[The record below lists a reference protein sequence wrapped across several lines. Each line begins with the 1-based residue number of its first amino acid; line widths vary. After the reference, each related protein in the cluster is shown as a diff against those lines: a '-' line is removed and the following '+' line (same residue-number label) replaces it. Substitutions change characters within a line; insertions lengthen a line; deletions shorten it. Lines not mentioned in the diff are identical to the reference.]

1 MLERLK
7 EAHRNRMDSI
17 PSRTQEQY
25 LMEAE
30 AIFPG
35 ADVDWNKYKEQYP
48 DINMEEIKERVRTS
62 KGWDSIGFHR
72 VLGGI
77 FYDYGLSLI
86 ELILGLFLTPLMFLI
101 FIPYP
106 EGNGYYGIA
115 SGLFGS
121 LFFIFDFATA
131 FSIERFIGEYRVK
144 NPRKMLG
151 FISFYVWWQMITGL
165 IQITIIAYVACFIVV
180 NNNFAYLS
188 YLFLTLMLVQYP
200 GMTGYFKSILRGL
213 QAFHYDN
220 IVDFLRS
227 NVFDFMTRLIFIVLF
242 RWIGSTNPIIGDLM
256 GLAIGAAIG
265 KEVDEFINMA
275 IAMYFFNKV
284 MKPYGIKARDCFN
297 WRYIDRKIAKTCM
310 WWGFQLSAPGMLG
323 TVWGLLGLFVQLAYL
338 PQLAYWGTVSG
349 VIGMVGT
356 LITIG
361 SKLSIG
367 PGMSEA
373 YMNGKIEL
381 AQYYLA
387 NAYKWYF
394 TLMWGVLGLLIVLL
408 PEIMAFILTLPGTEN
423 YQLVT
428 FFIVP
433 SIINSIFSPLQ
444 GYFDAII
451 VNTDHPTTKA
461 VIEIVGQFTG
471 FTWHVFTYVFLQWQ
485 FKFGIHGIVMI
496 YTFAGFANWLAFF
509 FIKWIFIEFY
519 VFHVSFP
526 KWQSIIAPII
536 TTLTGILP
544 IGYLWLYGI
553 YRPILIPG
561 FTALFAS
568 MGIPDPVL
576 VGGIVA
582 AAITL
587 LMALLVFLFL
597 VYLPLLAFWGG
608 WDDYGLLVFRRA
620 YHLSG
625 PSKWL
630 IYLLYKGTMLG
641 VRLSKRFLKL
651 HGKYP
656 VPAQIPYL
664 QTMELMVERE
674 IHDIITGFTAGKVAA
689 STGSGEEVVPAE
701 MKPPRFYLTELLTD
715 FKRFF
720 TQTTGF
726 QKRGIAFCAV
736 LYFLMLS
743 PLALMPLGSA
753 FFTPTIVW
761 ITWGSYVGATAVVGF
776 IAITFAIRYVTTHDM
791 KDVYSKHLK
800 QVMERNALRQ
810 LDMR

>member
-1 MLERLK
+1 MFNRLK
-7 EAHRNRMDSI
+7 EWHKDRLDLI
-17 PSRTQEQY
+17 PSRTHEQY
-25 LMEAE
+25 LAE
-30 AIFPG
+30 AQVLFPG
-35 ADVDWNKYKEQYP
+35 VEVDWEKYQAQYP
-48 DINMEEIKERVRTS
+48 DVNMEEVKDRVRTS
-62 KGWDSIGFHR
+62 KNWDTIGFHR

-86 ELILGLFLTPLMFLI
+86 ELILGLFLMPLAFLI

-106 EGNGYYGIA
+106 EGNGYYDIA
-115 SGLFGS
+115 NRLFWAIFS
-121 LFFIFDFATA
+121 IFDFATA
-131 FSIERFIGEYRVK
+131 FGIERFIGEYRVK
-144 NPRKMLG
+144 DPRKMLG
-151 FISFYVWWQMITGL
+151 FISFYIWWQMITGL
-165 IQITIIAYVACFIVV
+165 VQITLITYVACFIVV
-180 NNNFAYLS
+180 NNSFAYLS
-188 YLFLTLMLVQYP
+188 YLFLTLMLLQYP
-200 GMTGYFKSILRGL
+200 GMTGYFKSVLRGL
-213 QAFHYDN
+213 QAYHYDN

-284 MKPYGIKARDCFN
+284 MKPYGITARDCFN
-297 WRYIDRKIAKTCM
+297 WRFIDRKIARTCM
-310 WWGFQLSAPGMLG
+310 WWGFQLAAPGILG
-323 TVWGLLGLFVQLAYL
+323 AVFGFLGLFVQLSYL
-338 PQLAYWGTVSG
+338 PQLAFWATVSG
-349 VIGMVGT
+349 VISMVGT

-408 PEIMAFILTLPGTEN
+408 PEIMNFILTLPGTEN

-428 FFIVP
+428 FFIIP
-433 SIINSIFSPLQ
+433 SIINSIFSPLN
-444 GYFDAII
+444 GYFDSII
-451 VNTDHPTTKA
+451 INTDHPTTKA
-461 VIEIVGQFTG
+461 ILDIVGIFTG
-471 FTWHVFTYVFLQWQ
+471 FTWHIFTYVYLQWQ
-485 FKFGIHGIVMI
+485 VKFGIEGIVMI

-526 KWQSIIAPII
+526 KWQSLIAPVI
-536 TTLTGILP
+536 TTFTGIMP
-544 IGYLWLYGI
+544 IGYLWLYGV

-561 FTALFAS
+561 FTALF
-568 MGIPDPVL
+568 GDPL
-576 VGGIVA
+576 IGGIVA

-630 IYLLYKGTMLG
+630 INLLYKGTMLG
-641 VRLSKRFLKL
+641 VRLSKRLLKL

-674 IHDIITGFTAGKVAA
+674 IHDMQTGFSAGKVAA
-689 STGSGEEVVPAE
+689 SPGSGEKKEPAE

-715 FKRFF
+715 IKKFF
-720 TQTTGF
+720 TKTTGF
-726 QKRGIAFCAV
+726 QKRGMAFCAV

-753 FFTPTIVW
+753 FFTPNVVW
-761 ITWGSYVGATAVVGF
+761 ITWGSYVGITAVIGIV
-776 IAITFAIRYVTTHDM
+776 AITFAIRYVTTHDM
-791 KDVYSKHLK
+791 KDVYAQHLK
-800 QVMERNALRQ
+800 KVMERGSFPSG
-810 LDMR
+810 

>member
-1 MLERLK
+1 MRNHLRMLFRSKME
-7 EAHRNRMDSI
+7 SI

-25 LMEAE
+25 MAEAQ

-35 ADVDWNKYKEQYP
+35 VDVDWNKYKEEYP
-48 DINMEEIKERVRTS
+48 DINMEEVKERVRKS
-62 KGWDSIGFHR
+62 KNWDTIGFHR
-72 VLGGI
+72 VLGGV

-86 ELILGLFLTPLMFLI
+86 ELIIGLFLTPLMFLI

-106 EGNGYYGIA
+106 EGEGYYRIA

-144 NPRKMLG
+144 DPRKMLG
-151 FISFYVWWQMITGL
+151 FISFYIWWQMITGL
-165 IQITIIAYVACFIVV
+165 IQITVIAWVACILVV
-180 NNNFAYLS
+180 NSSLAYLS
-188 YLFLTLMLVQYP
+188 YLFLTLMLVQFP
-200 GMTGYFKSILRGL
+200 GMTGYFKSVLRGL

-242 RWIGSTNPIIGDLM
+242 RYIGSTNPVIGDLM

-265 KEVDEFINMA
+265 REVDEFINMA
-275 IAMYFFNKV
+275 VAMFFFNKV

-297 WRYIDRKIAKTCM
+297 WRFIDRNIAKTCM

-323 TVWGLLGLFVQLAYL
+323 TVWGLLGLFVQLSYL
-338 PQLAYWGTVSG
+338 PQLAYWNTVSS

-408 PEIMAFILTLPGTEN
+408 PEIMNFILTLPGTEN
-423 YQLVT
+423 YQMVT
-428 FFIVP
+428 VFIVP
-433 SIINSIFSPLQ
+433 SIINSIFSPLA
-444 GYFDAII
+444 GYFDSII
-451 VNTDHPTTKA
+451 VNTDHPTTRA
-461 VIEIVGQFTG
+461 VIDILGQFTG
-471 FTWHVFTYVFLQWQ
+471 FTWHIFTYVFLQWQ
-485 FKFGIHGIVMI
+485 VKFGVEGIVMI
-496 YTFAGFANWLAFF
+496 YTFAGFANWLGYF

-526 KWQSIIAPII
+526 KWQSLIAPVI
-536 TTLTGILP
+536 TTVTGIMP
-544 IGYLWLYGI
+544 VGYLWLYGV

-561 FTALFAS
+561 FTSLFAS
-568 MGIPDPVL
+568 IGIPDPAM

-587 LMALLVFLFL
+587 LMALLVFLFM
-597 VYLPLLAFWGG
+597 VYLPLLGFWGG
-608 WDDYGLLVFRRA
+608 WDDYGLLIFRRA

-641 VRLSKRFLKL
+641 VGLSKRLLKL

-656 VPAQIPYL
+656 VPSQIPYL

-674 IHDIITGFTAGKVAA
+674 IHDMQTGFSTGKVAA
-689 STGSGEEVVPAE
+689 TGEAGEGGEKKEPGEV
-701 MKPPRFYLTELLTD
+701 KPPRFYMTELFTD
-715 FKRFF
+715 FKKFF
-720 TQTTGF
+720 MQTTDF
-726 QKRGIAFCAV
+726 QKRGLAFCAV
-736 LYFLMLS
+736 LYFIMLS

-761 ITWGSYVGATAVVGF
+761 ITWGSYIGATAVVGI
-776 IAITFAIRYVTTHDM
+776 IAIAFAIRYVTTHDM
-791 KDVYSKHLK
+791 KDVYAKHLK
-800 QVMERNALRQ
+800 EVMARGSFPTS
-810 LDMR
+810 